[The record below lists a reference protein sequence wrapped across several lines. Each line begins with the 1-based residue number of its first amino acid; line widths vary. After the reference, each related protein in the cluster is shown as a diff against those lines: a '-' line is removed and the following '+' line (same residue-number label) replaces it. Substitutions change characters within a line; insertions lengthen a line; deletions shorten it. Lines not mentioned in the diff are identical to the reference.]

1 MQVFLP
7 NTQVTGCIFFY
18 VVVGV
23 VWITITTTAILVIAF
38 SAYIFLQSRLN
49 TPAFAEIPN
58 LPNLSKLW
66 AGFSPARI
74 VPNPSGRWLR
84 RLWTMNNDPMGVDI
98 ALAG

>member
-7 NTQVTGCIFFY
+7 NTKVTGSFFFY

-74 VPNPSGRWLR
+74 APNPSGRWLQYMP
-84 RLWTMNNDPMGVDI
+84 T
-98 ALAG
+98 